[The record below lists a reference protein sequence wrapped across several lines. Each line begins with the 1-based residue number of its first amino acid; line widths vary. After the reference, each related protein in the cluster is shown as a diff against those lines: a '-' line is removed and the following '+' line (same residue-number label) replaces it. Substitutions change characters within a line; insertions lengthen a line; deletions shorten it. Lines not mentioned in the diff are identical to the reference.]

1 MVAKIWALYAG
12 SPGSLHYVILG
23 NLLFHF
29 VPLLSHELK
38 LPHRFFF
45 FFLVKIK

>member
-1 MVAKIWALYAG
+1 MGSVHRLPRILAL
-12 SPGSLHYVILG
+12 LILG

-38 LPHRFFF
+38 LPHRFVFF
-45 FFLVKIK
+45 GED